1 MSNTVMDLDIIRPQ
15 ANIVRINNKEFDLSF
30 IPTGITFEVDELVN
44 QKLAKLDYKKI
55 KEEKDSGEIRKA
67 FDLSVELCVTLLSFW
82 DSSITEEWFLR
93 NTSSG
98 QVEKL
103 VSVIT
108 SALEVSY
115 EGVKQYGKN

>member
-1 MSNTVMDLDIIRPQ
+1 MSNAVMDLDIIRPK

-44 QKLAKLDYKKI
+44 QKLAKLDYQKLEKHDN
-55 KEEKDSGEIRKA
+55 EEVKKA
-67 FDLSVELCVTLLSFW
+67 FDLSIELCVTLLGFI
-82 DSSITEEWFLR
+82 DPTITREWFLR

-103 VSVIT
+103 VQVIKI
-108 SALEVSY
+108 ALEVSY
-115 EGVKQYGKN
+115 EGIKQYGKN

>member
-1 MSNTVMDLDIIRPQ
+1 MSNTVMDLDIIRPK